1 MLFGEHPRPVASPG
15 ILITSIDLG
24 IVRISVLQ
32 IVAVGLGGMVLF
44 GLHIL
49 MRHTRYGL
57 EIRAAA
63 EDGPTARLVGVR
75 SSHVLAIVF
84 GLSGLIAA
92 VVAFVWFAQIGTVT
106 PRADFNPTLK
116 AFIAV
121 VLGGIGTVRGAVI
134 GGLLLGLLESVLAAT
149 LGAALLSYQQS
160 FAFLLVI
167 LILLLRPQGVA
178 GRVLEVSK

>member
-1 MLFGEHPRPVASPG
+1 M
-15 ILITSIDLG
+15 ITSIDLG
-24 IVRISVLQ
+24 FVRVSVLQ
-32 IVAVGLGGMVLF
+32 LVAVGLGCLVLI
-44 GLHIL
+44 GLHVL
-49 MRHTRYGL
+49 MRHTRYGI

-63 EDGPTARLVGVR
+63 EDGATARLVGVR
-75 SSHVLAIVF
+75 TSHVLAIVF

-92 VVAFVWFAQIGTVT
+92 VVAFVWFAQVGTVT

-134 GGLLLGLLESVLAAT
+134 GGLFLGLLESVLAAT

-178 GRVLEVSK
+178 GRLLEVSK